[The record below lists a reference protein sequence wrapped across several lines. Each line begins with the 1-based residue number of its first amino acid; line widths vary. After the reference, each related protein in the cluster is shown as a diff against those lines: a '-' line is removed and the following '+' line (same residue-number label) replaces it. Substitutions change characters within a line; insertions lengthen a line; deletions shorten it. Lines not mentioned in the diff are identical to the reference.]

1 MLLGGAASGKSAL
14 AVRMASGWTGR
25 VCVIAT
31 GQALDEEMADK
42 IARHRANRPSH
53 WETVEEPLDLAAAI
67 SRVPGD
73 TFLIVDCLTLWLS
86 NLMEKGL
93 SDEAIGSQSKEAAT
107 SAAGRVEPT
116 VAVSN
121 EVGAG
126 IVPAN
131 ALARRFRNLLGRMN
145 SQWADAAEKSLLL
158 VAGRADP
165 LEDPTKLLLGKH
177 A

>member
-14 AVRMASGWTGR
+14 AVRMASGWTGP
-25 VCVIAT
+25 VCMIAT
-31 GQALDEEMADK
+31 GQPLDQEMTDK
-42 IARHRANRPSH
+42 IALHRANRPSH

-67 SRVPGD
+67 SRVPDD
-73 TFLIVDCLTLWLS
+73 TFVIVDCLTLWLS

-93 SDEAIGSQSKEAAT
+93 SDHAVGSRSKDAAAN
-107 SAAGRVEPT
+107 AADRVGLS
-116 VAVSN
+116 VVVSN

-145 SQWADAAEKSLLL
+145 TQWSEAADKSLLL
-158 VAGRADP
+158 VAGRIVP
-165 LEDPTKLLLGKH
+165 LEDPTKLLKNND